1 MPYAPPP
8 HVKLAS
14 AGGDLVIFDMLQDE
28 YLAIPRDS
36 AVNVLS
42 GLAGE
47 PHDHLDPALTEL
59 LESGLLVD
67 GNESWHPHAGSPP
80 AALPD
85 PVLPAKQHSMRLL
98 FAFLLAVA
106 QTYLSYK
113 RGESITSLPQKRK
126 LAAAA
131 LVPETMAA
139 IMEQFT
145 WLRGLVPGSGR
156 CLIQSMLLIRFLG
169 HLGIRP
175 ELVFGVRTHPF
186 EAHCWVEWDAYVLND
201 SPDHVRW
208 FTSIARF

>member
-36 AVNVLS
+36 AANVLS
-42 GLAGE
+42 ALADE

-59 LESGLLVD
+59 LESGLLVI
-67 GNESWHPHAGSPP
+67 GHEHWRPHEGSPP

-85 PVLPAKQHSMRLL
+85 PAPVARRYSIPLL
-98 FAFLLAVA
+98 VSFLLAAV

-113 RGESITSLPQKRK
+113 RGKAIASMQPKGSI
-126 LAAAA
+126 AAAS
-131 LVPETMAA
+131 LSPDNMAA
-139 IMEQFT
+139 IIAQFT

-186 EAHCWVEWDAYVLND
+186 EAHCWVEWDAHVLND

-208 FTSIARF
+208 FTVIARF